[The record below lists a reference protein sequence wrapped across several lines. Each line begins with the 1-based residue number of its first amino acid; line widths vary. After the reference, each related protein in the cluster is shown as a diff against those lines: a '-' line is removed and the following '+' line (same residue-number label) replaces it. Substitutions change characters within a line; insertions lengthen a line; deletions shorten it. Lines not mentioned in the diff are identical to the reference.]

1 MQLLEFPSVQALDE
15 FMTDGRRQSLACER
29 DRVIARTE
37 VIEVQVVQQTTG
49 GYSFRERHWPIEVS
63 RFAAARCLR
72 RAWRQNAGIV

>member
-37 VIEVQVVQQTTG
+37 VIEVQVVQ
-49 GYSFRERHWPIEVS
+49 
-63 RFAAARCLR
+63 
-72 RAWRQNAGIV
+72 